1 MGAVS
6 LALTH
11 PGFIQSCRGKAGMLG
26 QSPENRSKAV
36 GLTLWILDR
45 IATEPACKEDH
56 RNLAGSILRPR
67 NKHPQLVS
75 GIVLGP
81 SVDHFG
87 VLEAFARRRCRSL
100 GYPGER
106 QKNDDGN

>member
-11 PGFIQSCRGKAGMLG
+11 PGFIQSCRRKAGMLD

-67 NKHPQLVS
+67 NKYPQLVP
-75 GIVLGP
+75 GVVQDP
-81 SVDHFG
+81 SVDHFCI
-87 VLEAFARRRCRSL
+87 LEAFTRRRCRSF
-100 GYPGER
+100 GHP
-106 QKNDDGN
+106 